1 MKWNREKFG
10 YAFLD
15 VDVFFAKYLFLSK
28 ISAIFSPFGSVCQC
42 RDTEGLFLL
51 CSCKINL
58 SEVCENCEKELFCR
72 NKKTF
77 YQKMLSKKT
86 EYRTIDTAK
95 L

>member
-1 MKWNREKFG
+1 MFVYRNRLKTGKFLSEK
-10 YAFLD
+10 YSD
-15 VDVFFAKYLFLSK
+15 LFLSK
-28 ISAIFSPFGSVCQC
+28 ISAIFSPFGSACQC

-51 CSCKINL
+51 CSCKIDL
-58 SEVCENCEKELFCR
+58 PAVCENCEKELFCR

>member
-1 MKWNREKFG
+1 MFVYRNRLKTGKFLSEK
-10 YAFLD
+10 YSD
-15 VDVFFAKYLFLSK
+15 LFLSK